1 MIEKV
6 KNKKDLYAIVIRS
19 NYRKKKGINFF
30 TPNDLNLQ
38 CGFMKHKKNYIIKP
52 HLHQKRSNKI
62 FYTSETLIILKGKIR
77 IDFYDIK
84 KKYLFSKILKA
95 FDIILLIKGGHGFKI
110 LSDCEMIEVKQGPF
124 MFSKDKEKFQND
136 KIKKIKIK

>member
-124 MFSKDKEKFQND
+124 MFSKDKEKFQNE